1 MEMGSC
7 PFPLLPSCSLP
18 AFALNAAAVL
28 HAAGEEEEPKK
39 DVCEGALE
47 YWREGGK
54 GYWCWG

>member
-54 GYWCWG
+54 GYWC